1 MSTVR
6 RTTALSLTVAGGAG
20 VVAGRLFRTVI
31 EAFDG
36 AAPRVGWSA
45 AVSLLFA
52 AGVLGGFA
60 WNTWQSLHKRHE
72 RMTSDHGIK
81 MLALAKASALVGALV
96 AGGYLGYALAF
107 ADAFDTPFGKERV
120 IHAGLASVAGLLVMI
135 AGVLLERALQVP
147 EDEDKGKD
155 GKKGGGETDAEASP
169 A

>member
-1 MSTVR
+1 MR
-6 RTTALSLTVAGGAG
+6 RTSALSLTVTGGAG
-20 VVAGRLFRTVI
+20 VVAGRLFLTVI

-45 AVSLLFA
+45 AISLLFA

-60 WNTWQSLHKRHE
+60 WNTWQSLQKRRE
-72 RMTSDHGIK
+72 RMTADHGIR

-107 ADAFDTPFGKERV
+107 ADALDTAFGKERV
-120 IHAGLASVAGLLVMI
+120 IHAGLASVAALLVMI
-135 AGVLLERALQVP
+135 AGLLLERSLQVP
-147 EDEDKGKD
+147 EDEDEDED
-155 GKKGGGETDAEASP
+155 GKGNTQTDAAP

>member
-6 RTTALSLTVAGGAG
+6 HTSALSLTATGGAG

-36 AAPRVGWSA
+36 SAPRVGWPAS
-45 AVSLLFA
+45 VSLLFA

-60 WNTWQSLHKRHE
+60 WNTWQSLHKRRE

-107 ADAFDTPFGKERV
+107 VDAFETSFGKERV

-135 AGVLLERALQVP
+135 AGLLLERALRVP
-147 EDEDKGKD
+147 EDEDED
-155 GKKGGGETDAEASP
+155 GKGNAQTDATP

>member
-6 RTTALSLTVAGGAG
+6 HTSALSLTATGGAG

-36 AAPRVGWSA
+36 AAPRVGWPAS
-45 AVSLLFA
+45 VSLLFA

-60 WNTWQSLHKRHE
+60 WNTWQSLHKRRE

-107 ADAFDTPFGKERV
+107 ADAFETSFGKERV

-135 AGVLLERALQVP
+135 AGLLLERALRIP
-147 EDEDKGKD
+147 EDEDED
-155 GKKGGGETDAEASP
+155 GKGNTQTDATP